1 MGRRATFDL
10 GATAKGSSSAE
21 ANLSSFTR
29 AFVLITAGT
38 GTNVQFTV
46 EASPTAFGSDGDWYD
61 VFHATQNSYQVATV
75 VGVTQTSTNV
85 GAGNSRVY
93 SLPLPLEAASV
104 AYELHENNAFDC
116 LIPQRI
122 RIKNTGASGDADF
135 TSVMIEA
142 HQRRA

>member
-29 AFVLITAGT
+29 AFVLVTAGT
-38 GTNVQFTV
+38 GVNVQFTV
-46 EASPTAFGSDGDWYD
+46 EASPTPFGSDGDWYE
-61 VFHATQNSYQVATV
+61 VFSAEQSAYQVSTV
-75 VGVTQTSTNV
+75 VGATQASDNV

-93 SLPLPLEAASV
+93 SLPLPRSGLIV
-104 AYELHENNAFDC
+104 YELNEYNSFDY
-116 LIPQRI
+116 LMPQRI

-135 TSVMIEA
+135 TSVIIEA